1 VIDKQKEVKVDACI
15 ADEIMELNQK
25 GVVLN
30 EMLTGNANLLVLY
43 DDDNPPER
51 GVELRIDLDI
61 K

>member
-1 VIDKQKEVKVDACI
+1 MKVDACI